1 MARDLTSAM
10 VDAVT
15 GQVVRPILFFEG
27 EFASGTLRMFSGIG
41 SITWDSKTWTGG
53 GDMIGVSAIS
63 ETAKVEARGV
73 TVSLNG
79 FDSAHVSLAL
89 QDLRQGKTGKI
100 WLGFL
105 DDSDAIIADP
115 KLAFTGRLDTAQLDD
130 SGDTT
135 SIAVTYESRL
145 IDLRRP
151 RTRRYTDADQRQR
164 NAADGSMRFV
174 ESLIDAE
181 IIWGRI

>member
-15 GQVVRPILFFEG
+15 GQVIRPIVFFEG
-27 EFASGTLRMFSGIG
+27 VFASGTLNMFSGIG
-41 SITWDSKTWTGG
+41 AIDWDGKTWTGG
-53 GDMIGVSAIS
+53 GDMIGVSPIS
-63 ETAKVEARGV
+63 ETANIEARGV
-73 TVSLNG
+73 SVSLNG

-89 QDLRQGKTGKI
+89 QDLRQGKSGKI

-115 KLAFTGRLDTAQLDD
+115 KLAFSGRLDTAQLDD
-130 SGDTT
+130 SGDTA
-135 SIAVTYESRL
+135 SIMVIYESRL

-151 RTRRYTDADQRQR
+151 RTRRYTDAEQRAR
-164 NAADGSMRFV
+164 NPADGSMRFV